1 MIKKIINKFFP
12 QRWCPLPMDHPARR
26 INDAERNALKNLL
39 DGFEDL
45 QKLSNELRHQSTV
58 DNESK

>member
-1 MIKKIINKFFP
+1 
-12 QRWCPLPMDHPARR
+12 MDHPARR